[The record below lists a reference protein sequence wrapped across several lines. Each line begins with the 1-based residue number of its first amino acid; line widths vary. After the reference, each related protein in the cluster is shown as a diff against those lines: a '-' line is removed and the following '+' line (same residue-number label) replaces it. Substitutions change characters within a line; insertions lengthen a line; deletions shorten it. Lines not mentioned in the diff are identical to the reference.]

1 MNPNPL
7 QAPRRMAVL
16 SIATSLVTLALKFG
30 AYFLTGSV
38 SLLSDALEAFVN
50 LAAGMIAF
58 GALTIAARPAD
69 AEHSY
74 GHDKAEYFASGVE
87 GVLILL
93 AAGSIVYAAVPRL
106 FAPQPLEHLGIG
118 LGIAVI
124 AAGANYATAR
134 LMLTVARRHDSIT
147 IEADARH
154 LMTDVWTTAAVVA
167 GLLIVWFMPAW
178 HILDPLLA
186 VVVAVRIVATGI
198 DLLRRSTNGL
208 MDAALPADEIERIE
222 RIIDAHIPPQ
232 ARYQAMRT
240 RKSGS
245 RRFIEFSLLVPGA
258 TPVRDAHGLCDR
270 LEDAIQA
277 ELPRASVL
285 IHVEP
290 AECRAAPVAQPDA
303 SPRLG

>member
-1 MNPNPL
+1 MDPNPQ
-7 QAPRRMAVL
+7 QAPLRMAIL
-16 SIATSLVTLALKFG
+16 SIATSLLTLALKFG

-69 AEHSY
+69 ASHSY

-87 GVLILL
+87 GVLILV

-106 FAPQPLEHLGIG
+106 FAPQPLEHLGVG
-118 LGIAVI
+118 LAISVV

-134 LMLTVARRHDSIT
+134 LMLNVARRHDSIT

-154 LMTDVWTTAAVVA
+154 LLTDVWTTSAVVA
-167 GLLIVWFMPAW
+167 GLLVVWFVPGW
-178 HILDPLLA
+178 YILDPIMAIA
-186 VVVAVRIVATGI
+186 VAAHIVLTGI

-208 MDAALPADEIERIE
+208 MDAALPDEEIERIE
-222 RIIDAHIPPQ
+222 RVLVTNMPPH
-232 ARYQAMRT
+232 AAYQAMRT
-240 RKSGS
+240 RKAGS
-245 RRFIEFSLLVPGA
+245 RRFIEFSLLLPGMTSVSA
-258 TPVRDAHGLCDR
+258 AHDLCDR
-270 LEDAIQA
+270 LEAAIQEA
-277 ELPRASVL
+277 LPNASVL

-290 AECRAAPVAQPDA
+290 EELR
-303 SPRLG
+303 G

>member
-1 MNPNPL
+1 MNLNDL

-50 LAAGMIAF
+50 LAAGMIAL

-69 AEHSY
+69 ADHSY

-87 GVLILL
+87 GVLILF

-124 AAGANYATAR
+124 AAAANYATAR
-134 LMLTVARRHDSIT
+134 LMLDVARRHDSIT
-147 IEADARH
+147 IEADAQH

-186 VVVAVRIVATGI
+186 VAVAVHIVATGI

-208 MDAALPADEIERIE
+208 MDSALPAEEIERIE
-222 RIIDAHIPPQ
+222 RVIGAHLPPQ
-232 ARYQAMRT
+232 AKFQAMRT
-240 RKSGS
+240 RKSGA
-245 RRFIEFSLLVPGA
+245 RRFIEFNLLVPGA
-258 TPVRDAHGLCDR
+258 TAVRDAHGLCDR
-270 LEDAIQA
+270 LEDAIQD
-277 ELPRASVL
+277 ELPNASVL

-290 AECRAAPVAQPDA
+290 GESRGGAAAHPDA
-303 SPRLG
+303 LPGHE

>member
-1 MNPNPL
+1 MSSL
-7 QAPRRMAVL
+7 DFQSPRRFALL

-69 AEHSY
+69 ADHSY

-106 FAPQPLEHLGIG
+106 FSPQPLEHLGIG
-118 LGIAVI
+118 LVIAVI
-124 AAGANYATAR
+124 AAAANYAAAH
-134 LMLTVARRHDSIT
+134 LMLKGARRHDSIA
-147 IEADARH
+147 IEADAKH
-154 LMTDVWTTAAVVA
+154 LMTDVWTTAAIVA
-167 GLLIVWFMPAW
+167 GLLLVWFMPAW

-186 VVVAVRIVATGI
+186 VAVALRIVATGI

-208 MDAALPADEIERIE
+208 MDTALPAEEIERIE
-222 RIIDAHIPPQ
+222 QVVGAHISPQ
-232 ARYQAMRT
+232 AEYQAMRT
-240 RKSGS
+240 RKAGA
-245 RRFIEFSLLVPGA
+245 RRFIEFNLLVPGS
-258 TPVRDAHGLCDR
+258 TLVSDAHGLCDR
-270 LEDAIQA
+270 LEHAIQDT
-277 ELPRASVL
+277 LPNASVV

-290 AECRAAPVAQPDA
+290 REIRAGAGAR
-303 SPRLG
+303 PRALSGRE